1 MWLVGVGGIYGCGCK
16 EVYRFHHTTYPYS
29 SCICSFLK
37 QHPYFLFI
45 FKCFSFFIYMY
56 LRGVCC
62 FLLSLIPNVVAY
74 SSNNFLHDF
83 CQKQNS
89 LRLNGTGLF
98 HEFIE
103 GMISVNKM
111 VKP

>member
-1 MWLVGVGGIYGCGCK
+1 MQ
-16 EVYRFHHTTYPYS
+16 S
-29 SCICSFLK
+29 SKKNRYKRSRDCSFKKNVFRSL
-37 QHPYFLFI
+37 YI
-45 FKCFSFFIYMY
+45 CTYE
-56 LRGVCC
+56 VCAVS
-62 FLLSLIPNVVAY
+62 LSLVPNAVAY
-74 SSNNFLHDF
+74 CSNNFLHDF

-89 LRLNGTGLF
+89 LRLDGTGLF

>member
-1 MWLVGVGGIYGCGCK
+1 MFFRSLHICIY
-16 EVYRFHHTTYPYS
+16 EVCAVS
-29 SCICSFLK
+29 
-37 QHPYFLFI
+37 
-45 FKCFSFFIYMY
+45 
-56 LRGVCC
+56 
-62 FLLSLIPNVVAY
+62 LSLIPNVVAY

-103 GMISVNKM
+103 GMISVNMM

>member
-1 MWLVGVGGIYGCGCK
+1 MGVVVRRYIDFIILLIPTPLVFVL
-16 EVYRFHHTTYPYS
+16 FYS
-29 SCICSFLK
+29 SIPIFCSF
-37 QHPYFLFI
+37 
-45 FKCFSFFIYMY
+45 FKCFSFFIYICIY
-56 LRGVCC
+56 EVCAVS
-62 FLLSLIPNVVAY
+62 LSLIPNVVAY